1 MKIQIING
9 PNLNMLGIREPH
21 IYGSLTLQE
30 MNERI
35 GERAEELQVEVAFF
49 QSNHEGEIVEKIHR
63 CYGQAQGIIINP
75 AAYTHYSIAIR
86 DALAT
91 VGIKTIEVHL
101 SDISQRED
109 FRKHSVIKD
118 VCHGQI
124 SGKGLNSYI
133 EALEV
138 MAAEAGLKE

>member
-21 IYGSLTLQE
+21 IYGSLTL
-30 MNERI
+30 
-35 GERAEELQVEVAFF
+35 EEINKKIEAKAIELGIEVDFF
-49 QSNHEGEIVEKIHR
+49 QSNFEGEIIEKIHQ

-101 SDISQRED
+101 SDINSREE
-109 FRKHSVIKD
+109 FRKISVIKD
-118 VCHGQI
+118 VCHSQI
-124 SGKGLNSYI
+124 SGKGLYSYI
-133 EALEV
+133 EALED
-138 MAAEAGLKE
+138 LNKE